1 MEKKSKLK
9 VLKLVKLSKDSQK
22 EILGGGTVRSHG
34 CETWSCF
41 GAMDAYII
49 KDTNTFQRRTISP
62 PLLILIQI

>member
-41 GAMDAYII
+41 GAMDAYITSYY
-49 KDTNTFQRRTISP
+49 KRY
-62 PLLILIQI
+62 